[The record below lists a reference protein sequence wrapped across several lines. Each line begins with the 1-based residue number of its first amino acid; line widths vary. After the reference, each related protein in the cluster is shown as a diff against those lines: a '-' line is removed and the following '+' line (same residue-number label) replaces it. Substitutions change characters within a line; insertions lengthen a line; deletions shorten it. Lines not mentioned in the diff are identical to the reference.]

1 MKRLNKFYAL
11 LAGLTLVLAGC
22 GGGGSVQENE
32 FLGTLPGMAANYD
45 TQLEDLKTKAKE
57 STSMDDAFK
66 YDKEYDLLKEEA
78 DKKIEEAFATTNF
91 EKGIPFQ
98 GLDSDRFT
106 VETLTATGAGRT
118 RLNLEATVKAKED
131 LKNEYGGW
139 EKYIFGYIAAV
150 DAQGAFLGEPTVL
163 ASAMGAR
170 PEYKGG
176 DEIKLTGSIGP
187 LKDFVNFAAIN
198 LSAKKNTNQRSNLV
212 LKMSVLN
219 SMHSFYFV

>member
-1 MKRLNKFYAL
+1 MKRLNKFYTL
-11 LAGLTLVLAGC
+11 LAGLSLVLAGC

-32 FLGTLPGMAANYD
+32 FLGTLPGLAANYD
-45 TQLEDLKTKAKE
+45 TQLEELKQKAKE

-78 DKKIEEAFATTNF
+78 DKKMEETFAATKF

-98 GLDSDRFT
+98 GLESDRFT
-106 VETLTATGAGRT
+106 VETMTATGAGRT

-139 EKYIFGYIAAV
+139 EKYIFGYIVVV
-150 DAQGAFLGEPTVL
+150 DAQGGFLGDPTVL

-170 PEYKGG
+170 PEYKAG
-176 DEIKLTGSIGP
+176 DEIKMTGSIGP
-187 LKDFVNFAAIN
+187 LKDFVNFAAIKFI
-198 LSAKKNTNQRSNLV
+198 SKEEYESKK
-212 LKMSVLN
+212 
-219 SMHSFYFV
+219 